1 MDESFDPY
9 HKWLA
14 IPPEDQPP
22 SHYRLLAIESGE
34 QDEEVISNAAEQRIS
49 HLRIL
54 EMGEQGGVASQLIE
68 EIQLARDCLLGAETR
83 AVYEEQSARESSEPS
98 VEFDEELPREALVE
112 SLDKKASANTT
123 ASKIRAKKASDKKA
137 KKISLIGHIVAPIV
151 GLAIGGVILYV
162 IKSMPTEKE
171 DPTQIGFEIGSMR
184 DADSA
189 QQGSIDSDADSE
201 QQEAE
206 SPDNSGARL
215 PNIHQSVA
223 DALPDEA
230 EQAELNQQNE
240 ALETSGAE
248 DLQAER
254 VTLTEPDSLNE
265 TVVNDVVNDHAE
277 ASPSAAS
284 TNDDLADQ
292 QAMKLERERRGKEAA
307 LTAAVES
314 GNLMMQLKIA
324 NEIAMLD
331 NQDSWDR
338 EVKLFEDYKIKASQ
352 SDQRSIVQA
361 AMFLSQR
368 AQKAG
373 LNQEARALAG
383 EALRSARND
392 GSPELT
398 RMVTTYILQ
407 SSFAEGE

>member
-54 EMGEQGGVASQLIE
+54 EMGEQGGVASQLIK

-206 SPDNSGARL
+206 SPDNSGASL

-240 ALETSGAE
+240 ALETSVAGDLEAE
-248 DLQAER
+248 G

-265 TVVNDVVNDHAE
+265 TVVNDHAE
-277 ASPSAAS
+277 VSPSAAS

-314 GNLMMQLKIA
+314 GNLMLQLKVA

-383 EALRSARND
+383 DALRSARND